1 MKKSDQL
8 KQTRAGKVEAQS
20 ALISAA
26 ETANREFTADEQTQ
40 FDALENEIRTLDTAI
55 TNALNVEAAQVRAAQ
70 LEGIQPLNQPANE
83 KPLKRSFSLNAAI
96 RSLINGTPLEGAE
109 LEANQR
115 GIEAA
120 RAAGIGTAPS
130 SFTVPLL
137 STRAD
142 GQTVTEDSGA
152 YGGNTVATDVQDP
165 IDYLRPTPVVQSLGA
180 VFLTGLQGNVQ
191 FPKNNG
197 GVTATWEGE
206 VDEVANTKTA
216 WGKIEMKPRR
226 LAVSVLVSLQNLMQ
240 SSFDMEMY
248 TMNEIRKAIENEI
261 DKDALTAIL
270 DSSDVNSIAIG
281 TNGGPLTFAA
291 AVQMETEVFTDN
303 ANAARMNYVSN
314 SKVRGKAK
322 TTVLESGQAAY
333 LLQNN
338 EINGYPFALS
348 NHIPSNLTKGS
359 ASGVCSAAIFGD
371 FSKLVVGQWGFMD
384 ISVDDKSRKKE
395 GYVEITAN
403 VYLDSGILQPTAFT
417 KVLDLT
423 T

>member
-40 FDALENEIRTLDTAI
+40 FDALDSEIRTLDTAI
-55 TNALNVEAAQVRAAQ
+55 TNALNVETAQLRAAE
-70 LEGIQPLNQPANE
+70 LEGRQPLNKPVAE
-83 KPLKRSFSLNAAI
+83 KPVKRSFSLNAAI

-120 RAAGIGTAPS
+120 RAAGIGVSPS
-130 SFTVPLL
+130 SFTFPML

-152 YGGNTVATDVQDP
+152 YGGNTVATEVKEP

-180 VFLTGLQGNVQ
+180 VLLTGLEGNIQ

-206 VDEVANTKTA
+206 VDSVTNTKTA

-240 SSFDMEMY
+240 SSFDMEVY

-270 DSSDVNSIAIG
+270 DSADVNSVAIG
-281 TNGGPLTFAA
+281 TNGGPLTFAK
-291 AVQMETEVFTDN
+291 AVEMETEVFTDN

-322 TTVLESGQAAY
+322 TTVLESGQATY

-359 ASGVCSAAIFGD
+359 SSGVCSAAIFGD

-384 ISVDDKSRKKE
+384 LSVDDKSRKKE

-403 VYLDSGILQPTAFT
+403 VYLDSAILEPKAFT